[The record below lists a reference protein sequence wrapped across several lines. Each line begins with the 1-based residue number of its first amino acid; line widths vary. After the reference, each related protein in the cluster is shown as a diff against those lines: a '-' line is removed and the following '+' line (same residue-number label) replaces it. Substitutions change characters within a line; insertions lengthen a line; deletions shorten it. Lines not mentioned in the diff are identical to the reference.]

1 MSVNRRD
8 FIKKMG
14 VGAAGIAVGAPAI
27 NASTKSQSMNN
38 TSAKSY
44 NRIIGYNERIK
55 VAVVGL
61 GRRLGA
67 FIEPIADKKANVEL
81 AYLCD
86 VYEKQRNSAIERFSK
101 HINYKPK
108 LENDFRKVLED
119 KQVDVIINATP
130 DHWHAPG
137 SIMAMKSG
145 KHVYVE
151 KPCSHNMFENE
162 LLVEVANKYNKVV
175 QMGNQQRSS
184 YHTVEIIKEIHNGI
198 IGTPYKAVGFYVN
211 QRGEV
216 PLQKKAAVPSGLDW
230 DLFQG
235 PAPRREYTSETWDY
249 NWHWYGW
256 DYGTAETGNN
266 ATHELD
272 VARWALDV
280 NFPRRVE
287 VEAAKRHFV
296 NDGWEMYDTMDAT
309 FYFEDDKII
318 KWDGKSRSGYD
329 TYGGGRGTIIYGS
342 EGTVFVDRNKYVL
355 YDRAGKVIKD
365 NKGASSEEGT
375 ALGGGGDMTTD
386 HVVNFYEA
394 VRGKEKLTAPI
405 DDASIS
411 MAMVHYSNIAYR
423 IGKGFDID
431 EKNGRMYDR
440 DAMKLWSREYEPGW
454 EPTL

>member
-1 MSVNRRD
+1 MNVKRRD
-8 FIKKMG
+8 FIKKMSA
-14 VGAAGIAVGAPAI
+14 GAAGLAVGAPVM
-27 NASTKSQSMNN
+27 ST
-38 TSAKSY
+38 TAKSY
-44 NRIIGYNERIK
+44 KRIIGSNDRIH
-55 VAVVGL
+55 VAIAGL

-67 FIEPIADKKANVEL
+67 FYEPIAKKELNVEL
-81 AYLCD
+81 LYLCD
-86 VYEKQRNSAIERFSK
+86 VLKSQRESGLQKFSK
-101 HINYKPK
+101 HISYKPK
-108 LENDFRKVLED
+108 LENDIRKVLED
-119 KQVDVIINATP
+119 KQVDVLFNATP
-130 DHWHAPG
+130 DHWHTPG

-162 LLVEVANKYNKVV
+162 LLVEASKKYNKVV

-184 YHTVEIIKEIHNGI
+184 IHTIEIINEIHNGV
-198 IGTPYKAVGFYVN
+198 IGTPYKAHAFYTVS
-211 QRGEV
+211 RGEV
-216 PLQKKAAVPSGLDW
+216 PLQKRAPVPEGLDW

-256 DYGTAETGNN
+256 DYGTAEAGNN
-266 ATHELD
+266 GTHELD

-280 NFPRRVE
+280 NFPTRVD
-287 VEAAKRHFV
+287 VEAAKRHFID
-296 NDGWEMYDTMDAT
+296 DGWEMYDTMDVT
-309 FYFEDDKII
+309 FKFSGDKII
-318 KWDGKSRSGYD
+318 KWDGKSRNGYD

-342 EGTVFVDRNKYVL
+342 EGAVFVDRNKYIL

-365 NKGASSEEGT
+365 NKSSSNEAGT
-375 ALGGGGDMTTD
+375 ALGGGGDMTTM
-386 HVVNFYEA
+386 HIVNFYDA
-394 VRGKEKLTAPI
+394 IRGKQKLTAPI

-431 EKNGRMYDR
+431 EDSGKMYDR
-440 DAMKLWSREYEPGW
+440 HAMKLWSREYEPGW

>member
-1 MSVNRRD
+1 MTNRRK
-8 FIKKMG
+8 FIKNTILGSTAVALGGSAMAMPASSYRTTI
-14 VGAAGIAVGAPAI
+14 GANDRLNVAIA
-27 NASTKSQSMNN
+27 
-38 TSAKSY
+38 
-44 NRIIGYNERIK
+44 
-55 VAVVGL
+55 GL
-61 GRRLGA
+61 GRRVGA
-67 FIEPIADKKANVEL
+67 FYEPIARKQSNVRL
-81 AYLCD
+81 SYLCD
-86 VYEKQRNSAIERFSK
+86 VMEHQRTRAMKNVSKLIDYE
-101 HINYKPK
+101 PT
-108 LENDFRKVLED
+108 LENDIRKVIDD
-119 KQVDVIINATP
+119 KKVDIVVNATP
-130 DHWHAPG
+130 DHWHTPG
-137 SIMAMKSG
+137 SVMAMKAG

-162 LLVEVANKYNKVV
+162 LLVAAAKKYNKVV

-184 YHTVEIIKEIHNGI
+184 LHTIEMIKEIHNGI
-198 IGTPYKAVGFYVN
+198 IGTPYKGVAFYTN
-211 QRGEV
+211 TRGEV
-216 PLQKKAAVPSGLDW
+216 PLQKKAAVPAGLDW
-230 DLFQG
+230 ELFQG
-235 PAPRREYTSETWDY
+235 PAPRRDYTSETWDY

-256 DYGTAETGNN
+256 DYGTAEMGNN

-272 VARWALDV
+272 IARWALGV
-280 NFPRRVE
+280 NFPTRID

-309 FYFEDDKII
+309 FHFTGDKII

-375 ALGGGGDMTTD
+375 ALNNEDDMTTD
-386 HVVNFYEA
+386 HVINFYEA
-394 VRGKEKLTAPI
+394 ARGKEKLTAPI